1 MSIRTDLNFQR
12 VICNDEPEED
22 DRRDRYQGLE
32 GGGVEILLQGT
43 EKGRGKGQTERAAG
57 QGERA
62 SERGIP
68 QRRNET
74 RAYRYMEGRIRD
86 GFTAAMTFTVPKSKS
101 DA

>member
-43 EKGRGKGQTERAAG
+43 EKGRGKGQTEQ
-57 QGERA
+57 QGRESERA
-62 SERGIP
+62 SVAFHRGEMRQEPIYGG
-68 QRRNET
+68 T
-74 RAYRYMEGRIRD
+74 I
-86 GFTAAMTFTVPKSKS
+86 
-101 DA
+101 

>member
-62 SERGIP
+62 SVAFHRGEMRQEPID
-68 QRRNET
+68 T
-74 RAYRYMEGRIRD
+74 WRD
-86 GFTAAMTFTVPKSKS
+86 ELGIALRGS
-101 DA
+101 DDLHCS